1 MNDASI
7 YADGHSL
14 EAAALWIQGLILGQV
29 GTSIAVLAIAIIGLN
44 MLRGTLSARDG
55 VRSLLGCF
63 ILFGAPAIAH
73 GVMGTLPRSTG
84 PEVIVP
90 LQPAVP
96 LSSGTTPPQSGIN
109 PFDPYT
115 AVPDAAAAK

>member
-29 GTSIAVLAIAIIGLN
+29 GTSIAVLAIAIIGLS

-73 GVMGTLPRSTG
+73 GLMGTLPRSTG

-90 LQPAVP
+90 MQRPTPLQHQKQ
-96 LSSGTTPPQSGIN
+96 PPSQIN

-115 AVPDAAAAK
+115 GQSLQQ

>member
-1 MNDASI
+1 MNDASP
-7 YADGHSL
+7 YTDGHSL

-29 GTSIAVLAIAIIGLN
+29 GTSIAVLAIVIIGLN

-73 GVMGTLPRSTG
+73 GLMGTLPRSTG
-84 PEVIVP
+84 PEIIVP
-90 LQPAVP
+90 LQPPAP
-96 LSSGTTPPQSGIN
+96 QPHKEKQSLSQIN

-115 AVPDAAAAK
+115 GQAAH

>member
-90 LQPAVP
+90 LQPPVP
-96 LSSGTTPPQSGIN
+96 SLHKEKQSSPSIN
-109 PFDPYT
+109 PFDPY
-115 AVPDAAAAK
+115 AGQSAP